1 MDFYDAIEK
10 RRTIRDFENETI
22 SEEVVERIISAGL
35 KAPTND
41 HMRDWHYIAIQ
52 DKDTVANLLEIIP
65 KGISDN
71 DMEQLLKDWNLKD
84 FEQQEAYR
92 NAVPKQHRMLLDA
105 SVIVIPLLKQKTDIL
120 HPENLSHLNG
130 FA

>member
-1 MDFYDAIEK
+1 MVFYEVIEK

-22 SEEVVERIISAGL
+22 PEEVVERIISSGL

-41 HMRDWHYIAIQ
+41 HMRDWHYIVIQ

-65 KGISDN
+65 KGISDS

-120 HPENLSHLNG
+120 HP
-130 FA
+130 

>member
-1 MDFYDAIEK
+1 MDFYDVIEK

-22 SEEVVERIISAGL
+22 PEEVVERIISAGL
-35 KAPTND
+35 KEPTND

-52 DKDTVANLLEIIP
+52 DKDTVASLLEIIP

-84 FEQQEAYR
+84 LEQQEAYR
-92 NAVPKQHRMLLDA
+92 NAVPKQQEQMVNSRNPVCLTEKR
-105 SVIVIPLLKQKTDIL
+105 I
-120 HPENLSHLNG
+120 
-130 FA
+130 